1 LLDIGVWYYV
11 KDLKIFDDKV
21 EENSSK
27 TDEKGK
33 DDVAET
39 KA

>member
-1 LLDIGVWYYV
+1 VGTLLDIGVWYYV

-21 EENSSK
+21 EDK
-27 TDEKGK
+27 GDEKGK
-33 DDVAET
+33 DEVAET